1 MAHIGQLLLA
11 CGSKYIVN
19 EGRKVLQA
27 QLLLAEVP
35 ILGLTRI
42 ERRVVLS
49 VPCAS
54 VVRQPDIVTLARQ
67 DKRRRQVRI
76 IGGPK
81 VHIAFIPMHEKDG
94 RFIALR

>member
-11 CGSKYIVN
+11 CGRKYVVN
-19 EGRKVLQA
+19 EGRKILQA

-42 ERRVVLS
+42 ERRVVLGT
-49 VPCAS
+49 PRAS
-54 VVRQPDIVTLARQ
+54 VIRQPDIVPLTRQ

-81 VHIAFIPMHEKDG
+81 VHITFKPMHEKNR